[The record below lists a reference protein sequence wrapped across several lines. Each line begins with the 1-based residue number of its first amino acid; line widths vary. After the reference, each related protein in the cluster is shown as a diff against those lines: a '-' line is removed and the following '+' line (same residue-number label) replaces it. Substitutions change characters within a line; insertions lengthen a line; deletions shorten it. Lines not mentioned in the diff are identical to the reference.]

1 MFPRLAAALALLL
14 TLPAFAHYVQAG
26 SLTVSH
32 PWSRST
38 APTVAVG
45 GAYLSISNHGKQP
58 DVLLGASSPRAGMV
72 ELHQNL
78 DQNGVMKM
86 REVKDGLPI
95 APGQTVTLQPG
106 GTHLMLMALPKPL
119 KNGEHFPLTLTFKRA
134 GKVTVEVSVDDA
146 GGAAE
151 QHVH

>member
-1 MFPRLAAALALLL
+1 MLTRLAAAVCLCLS
-14 TLPAFAHYVQAG
+14 LPAFAHDVQAG

-45 GAYLSISNHGKQP
+45 GAYLSVVNHGKEA
-58 DVLLGASSPRAGMV
+58 DTLLGASSPRAGMV

-78 DQNGVMKM
+78 NQNGVMKM
-86 REVKDGLPI
+86 RELKDGLAI

-106 GTHLMLMALPKPL
+106 GAHLMLMNLAKPL

-134 GKVTVEVSVDDA
+134 GKVTVEVTVDDTA
-146 GGAAE
+146 GAGDAHA
-151 QHVH
+151 H